1 MEHLYDLPTLLRL
14 FLFAS
19 LSLILT
25 ALFVIISTMIIYKRK
40 RELFFSYIISVIVS
54 ILIISITRT
63 PLISYYNDVLFRI
76 LNYVVLVPSV
86 LSFILFLKEKNV
98 LFLFDSIIFL
108 INIPCLLTFSFWIN
122 LYILSIGY
130 LIIRSIILVI
140 NEFENRLYNPGVYI
154 IKEALDTLN
163 SGVIFANKNGQITYI
178 NNSMK
183 IYLDELN
190 IPQHNRINKII
201 NQLSLLEIKDR
212 KISKNDMIIYCNNKT
227 LNFKYTKDFTSQSNI
242 QLICND
248 ISEEEKVFRELD
260 ETKNQLNMIQNDL
273 KNTLQDINNIQK
285 EKEILR
291 LKGNIHD
298 SMSQRLSIL
307 HCYIIENK
315 TEDIKQ
321 IKQLINSM
329 LNEMYD
335 VSSSNISSRID
346 NIVNSFALINVSL
359 NINGELPNSKK
370 KADFIVKVIREC
382 ATNAVKHGQ
391 ANEINVTIT
400 VKEDKMHHIIIDNN
414 GLPIKNVVD
423 GNGLKN
429 IKYQLSQ
436 LNGSINIVSEPS
448 FYIEFII

>member
-1 MEHLYDLPTLLRL
+1 M
-14 FLFAS
+14 
-19 LSLILT
+19 
-25 ALFVIISTMIIYKRK
+25 
-40 RELFFSYIISVIVS
+40 
-54 ILIISITRT
+54 
-63 PLISYYNDVLFRI
+63 
-76 LNYVVLVPSV
+76 
-86 LSFILFLKEKNV
+86 
-98 LFLFDSIIFL
+98 FDSIIFL
-108 INIPCLLTFSFWIN
+108 INIPCLLTFTFWVN

-227 LNFKYTKDFTSQSNI
+227 LNFKYTKEFPSQSNI